1 LSHHDLPFYQMLR
14 IIIFNSSCAWYAE
27 FLLIC
32 HYDNVFTKSVQL
44 FIMLNIIAIAKK
56 TGRMNAVSDE

>member
-1 LSHHDLPFYQMLR
+1 MLR
-14 IIIFNSSCAWYAE
+14 IIIFNSSYAWYAE

-32 HYDNVFTKSVQL
+32 HDDNVITKSVQL

-56 TGRMNAVSDE
+56 TGRMSPVSDE